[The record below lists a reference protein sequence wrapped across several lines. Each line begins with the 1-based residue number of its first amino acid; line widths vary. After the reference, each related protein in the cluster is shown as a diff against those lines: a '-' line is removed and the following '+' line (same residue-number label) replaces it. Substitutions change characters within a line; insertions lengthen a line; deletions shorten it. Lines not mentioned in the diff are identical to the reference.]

1 MASGF
6 PHIQISPSNRQLA
19 YECCL
24 SNEVI
29 TKRIPSLGDLRKG
42 ISSEVV
48 FGRQTLLDL
57 AREHEE
63 IRNILFPKADA
74 RINLQDVK
82 KLIEYSTAE
91 DVSAIHAKL
100 LFQKYLDEVSQRG
113 QCGVLS

>member
-29 TKRIPSLGDLRKG
+29 TKQIPSLGDLRKG

-63 IRNILFPKADA
+63 IKNILFPKADA

-91 DVSAIHAKL
+91 DVGAIHAKL

>member
-42 ISSEVV
+42 IPSEVV

-57 AREHEE
+57 AREHEQ
-63 IRNILFPKADA
+63 IRNILFPKADD
-74 RINLQDVK
+74 INLQDVK
-82 KLIEYSTAE
+82 KLIEYSAAE
-91 DVSAIHAKL
+91 DVRTIHAKL
-100 LFQKYLDEVSQRG
+100 LFEKYLGEVSQRG
-113 QCGVLS
+113 QCGVLL